1 MSLGPHGLIPR
12 IDKMIYCMSHEYFG
26 CDHGDWDEE
35 IKLLVDCREAVV
47 MLRKLLVENGN
58 EP

>member
-1 MSLGPHGLIPR
+1 MSGLIPR

-35 IKLLVDCREAVV
+35 IKLLMDCREAVV
-47 MLRKLLVENGN
+47 MLRRLLVENGN